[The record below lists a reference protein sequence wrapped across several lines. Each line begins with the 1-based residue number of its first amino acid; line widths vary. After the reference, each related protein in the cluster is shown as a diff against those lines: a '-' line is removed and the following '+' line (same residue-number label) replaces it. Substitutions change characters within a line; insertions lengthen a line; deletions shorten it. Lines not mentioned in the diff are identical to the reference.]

1 MAKGNSIHIGLNQ
14 VDPSQYNGWD
24 GQLQACEADALDM
37 RDIATARG
45 FSPTLLLTEEA
56 TAQAVTD
63 ALNNAAAELEA
74 GDMLLLS
81 YSGHGGQVPDMH
93 GGDEG
98 ADAKDETW
106 VLYDR
111 MLVDDEL
118 YALWAAFKRGVRIL
132 VLSDSCHSGTV
143 SRNAMEALA
152 ANPATR
158 AMVGEDTPRFRDMP
172 RDVEAATYRA
182 HKALYDGIQR
192 EHARGDQAKVA
203 ASIILI
209 SGCQDNQLSQDG
221 DRNGLFTQRLREVWN
236 EGGFRGGYRR
246 FHRDI
251 SGLMPPWQS
260 PNFFWATSRDEQF
273 ERKRPF
279 TL

>member
-1 MAKGNSIHIGLNQ
+1 MPRGNSIHIGLNA

-37 RDIATARG
+37 RDIANARG
-45 FSPTLLLTEEA
+45 FSPTVLLTEEA
-56 TAQAVTD
+56 TAQTVTD
-63 ALNNAAAELEA
+63 ALSNAAAELDA
-74 GDMLLLS
+74 GDMLLLT
-81 YSGHGGQVPDMH
+81 YSGHGGQVPDLH
-93 GGDEG
+93 GGDEE

-111 MLVDDEL
+111 MLIDDEL
-118 YALWAAFKRGVRIL
+118 YALWGAFKRGVRIL
-132 VLSDSCHSGTV
+132 VLSDSCHSGSV
-143 SRNAMEALA
+143 VREALDALA

-158 AMVGEDTPRFRDMP
+158 AMVGGEAPRFRDMP
-172 RDVEAATYRA
+172 RDVEAATYQK

-192 EHARGDQAKVA
+192 AHARGDQVQVE
-203 ASIILI
+203 ASVILI

-236 EGGFRGGYRR
+236 EGGFHGGYRR
-246 FHRDI
+246 FHREI
-251 SGLMPPWQS
+251 AGKMPPWQS
-260 PNFFWATSRDEQF
+260 PNFYWATRRDEQF